1 MNVYRVSE
9 RLKVFIFFF
18 LFLQILVFSGLLLI
32 PFISLSKD
40 SGALQ
45 LYNSCRTSIYLY
57 YLMPLLIF
65 SVILFETLLIINV
78 FKTKVV
84 LKNNKVISVNI
95 FRTRRLNFVEIQ
107 GFTINRSSVCIVA
120 KNQENKCIRVNL
132 LSIERP
138 DNLLRN
144 LEMRFSNLE
153 SYSQVNITSTSQTS

>member
-9 RLKVFIFFF
+9 RLKVFVFLF
-18 LFLQILVFSGLLLI
+18 LFLQIVVFSSLFLI
-32 PFISLSKD
+32 PFISLPED

-45 LYNSCRTSIYLY
+45 LYNSCKSSSYLY

-78 FKTKVV
+78 FKTKLVF
-84 LKNNKVISVNI
+84 KNNRIVSVNI
-95 FRTRRLNFVEIQ
+95 FRTRRLGFGEIK
-107 GFTINRSSVCIVA
+107 GFTIKGSNICIVS
-120 KNQENKCIRVNL
+120 KKQGEKCIRVNL

-144 LEMRFSNLE
+144 LEMRFSNLNP
-153 SYSQVNITSTSQTS
+153 YS

>member
-9 RLKVFIFFF
+9 RLKVFVFFF
-18 LFLQILVFSGLLLI
+18 LFLQIVVFSGLLLI
-32 PFISLSKD
+32 PFISLPED

-45 LYNSCRTSIYLY
+45 LYNVCKSSSYLY

-78 FKTKVV
+78 FKTKLVFKSNRIV
-84 LKNNKVISVNI
+84 SVNI
-95 FRTRRLNFVEIQ
+95 FRTRRLSFGEIK
-107 GFTINRSSVCIVA
+107 GFTINRSSICIVS
-120 KNQENKCIRVNL
+120 KKKDEKCIRINL

-144 LEMRFSNLE
+144 LEMRFSNLD
-153 SYSQVNITSTSQTS
+153 SH